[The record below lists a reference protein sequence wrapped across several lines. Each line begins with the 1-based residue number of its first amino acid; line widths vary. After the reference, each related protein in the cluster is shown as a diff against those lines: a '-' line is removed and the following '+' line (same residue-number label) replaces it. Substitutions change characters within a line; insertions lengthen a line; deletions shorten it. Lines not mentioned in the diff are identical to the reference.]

1 MKVQNRASV
10 IGIDYPA
17 ALSVIALYPAPAG
30 YAFALILFFG
40 RGRGRG
46 GRAIFFQL
54 LIRIENIRELTG
66 LTLRNDI

>member
-17 ALSVIALYPAPAG
+17 ALLVIAPYPAPAG
-30 YAFALILFFG
+30 YAFATIPFFG
-40 RGRGRG
+40 TDQGR
-46 GRAIFFQL
+46 RARATFFQR
-54 LIRIENIRELTG
+54 LIHIENIHELTG